1 MTHLDSPHG
10 DDPHVREPVHRRTA
24 CRTASAVVQQAS
36 AGWTA
41 QAAAVTEPEAPAR
54 NEARPIV
61 ADPHEARLVLVARDE
76 AFGERPSSFA
86 ARATWACEAAQ
97 LVAAG
102 TPTLD
107 PTPQPVGADDLRMDL

>member
-1 MTHLDSPHG
+1 MTRMSANRCTG
-10 DDPHVREPVHRRTA
+10 EPRAAPRP
-24 CRTASAVVQQAS
+24 RPVQQAS

-107 PTPQPVGADDLRMDL
+107 PTARGRAIIRAKSNA